1 MAKEPAESAVVTDL
15 EQALE
20 SIMSCDM
27 DRLICDD
34 DLGSVAG
41 PLGEEDGGRT
51 IRGKAAARCGATD
64 VGVERPC
71 WVCGCLKPRTDFP
84 NKGAMRTRPS

>member
-1 MAKEPAESAVVTDL
+1 MVKEPAESAVVTYL

-20 SIMSCDM
+20 NIMSCDV
-27 DRLICDD
+27 DRLFCDD

-41 PLGEEDGGRT
+41 PLGEEGGGGAV
-51 IRGKAAARCGATD
+51 RGKAAARRGATD

-84 NKGAMRTRPS
+84 NKGAMRTA